1 MALLVVLLQVMVTDS
16 PMLPRPV
23 GRGLTAVPVM
33 QLVVPMDIVLLLT
46 GGGLGLVGGEMM
58 LLEAG
63 ELRLLQLVPMLE
75 LLGRSRA

>member
-1 MALLVVLLQVMVTDS
+1 MALLVVLLQVLVNEW

-23 GRGLTAVPVM
+23 GRGLTAVPVL
-33 QLVVPMDIVLLLT
+33 QLLVPMDRVLLLL
-46 GGGLGLVGGEMM
+46 GGGLELVGGEMM

-63 ELRLLQLVPMLE
+63 ELRLLQLVPMPE

>member
-1 MALLVVLLQVMVTDS
+1 MALLVVLLQVLVSDS

-23 GRGLTAVPVM
+23 GKGLTAVPVL
-33 QLVVPMDIVLLLT
+33 QLLVPMDIVLMLPS
-46 GGGLGLVGGEMM
+46 GGLALVGGELM

-63 ELRLLQLVPMLE
+63 ELRLLQLVPMPE